1 MSRFDPR
8 DIRVEPLDGS
18 HDRSSF
24 RCGAESLDNY
34 LRTQASQDARRK
46 STSVFVLV
54 ARDAPAQILGYFT
67 LSAFGIDWGD
77 IPDHARKDIPRYP
90 RVGATLIGRLA
101 VDKTMQGK
109 GLGAVTLYAAIRKA
123 YENASIVGS
132 SMIVVDA
139 LDEGAAR
146 FYEAHGFIRLP
157 GTDRLILPMRTAKR
171 A

>member
-1 MSRFDPR
+1 LSRVDPGN
-8 DIRVEPLDGS
+8 IKVQPLDGS
-18 HDRSSF
+18 HDRVGF
-24 RCGAESLDNY
+24 RCGVESLDNY

-46 STSVFVLV
+46 ATSVFVLV
-54 ARDAPAQILGYFT
+54 AHDAPSHILGYFT

-77 IPDHARKDIPRYP
+77 IPDHARKNIPRYP

-101 VDKTMQGK
+101 VDKTRQGQ
-109 GLGAVTLYAAIRKA
+109 GVGAMTLYAAIRKA

-132 SMIVVDA
+132 SMIVVDT

-157 GTDRLILPMRTAKR
+157 GTDRLILPMRTAKQ